1 MITAYDQLVPLVL
14 DIDPLPAS
22 LPFDS
27 NLIKLHCHLNEEQT
41 GGPFDAML
49 LDSYLRSAILWAEGQ
64 MHRTIVARAHR
75 WTIQQ
80 FPYGVFGSHGIDSIR
95 AGYYDPYRIRLPRG
109 KCQSVSSIQY
119 FSNYQLV
126 TLTGPSASPP
136 GSDFRQDL
144 TDEDGGTLMPAAQ
157 NSWPVADLDAPAP
170 VKISFTAGYSTF
182 STIPADISTAL
193 FFYIS
198 DCYEV
203 RGTTDINSAS
213 YADVRMNKLSPYIL
227 NRWY

>member
-1 MITAYDQLVPLVL
+1 MIPAFDRLVPLVL

-22 LPFDS
+22 LPFDPA
-27 NLIKLHCHLNEEQT
+27 LIRLHCHLNEEQI

-80 FPYGVFGSHGIDSIR
+80 FPLNYQS
-95 AGYYDPYRIRLPRG
+95 YYRIPLPRG
-109 KCQSVSSIQY
+109 KCQSISSIKYSFNHQV
-119 FSNYQLV
+119 V

-136 GSDFRQDL
+136 GSDFQQDL
-144 TDEDGGTLMPAAQ
+144 SSEDGAVIMPPIAGIWQ
-157 NSWPVADLDAPAP
+157 QADLDVIAP
-170 VKISFTAGYSTF
+170 VLISFVAGYTTF
-182 STIPADISTAL
+182 ATIPTDISMAL

-198 DCYEV
+198 DCFEI

-213 YADVRMNKLSPYIL
+213 YADVRMSKISPYIL
-227 NRWY
+227 DNWY

>member
-1 MITAYDQLVPLVL
+1 MIASYDQLVPLVL
-14 DIDPLPAS
+14 DIDPLPAT
-22 LPFDS
+22 LPFDV
-27 NLIKLHCHLNEEQT
+27 NLIKLHCHINEEQI

-80 FPYGVFGSHGIDSIR
+80 FPLRYED
-95 AGYYDPYRIRLPRG
+95 YYRITLPRG
-109 KCQSVSSIQY
+109 KCQSI
-119 FSNYQLV
+119 SNIKYSFNHQII
-126 TLTGPSASPP
+126 TLNGPSASPP
-136 GSDFRQDL
+136 QGDFQQDL
-144 TDEDGGTLMPAAQ
+144 TSDDGAVIMPPVA
-157 NSWPVADLDAPAP
+157 NIWPFADLDVIAPI
-170 VKISFTAGYSTF
+170 VISFTAGYSTF
-182 STIPADISTAL
+182 ATIPTDISTAL

-198 DCYEV
+198 DCFEL

-213 YADVRMNKLSPYIL
+213 YADIRMNKISPYIL